1 DRNVTG
7 VQTCVLPISIGGLPA
22 GPSDKRLPGAA
33 PMCLTGTDGKR
44 LPLARVRGA
53 AAHGEDLIRR
63 MESSHM
69 AERRIGII
77 VNGATGR
84 MGYRQH
90 LVRSLL
96 AIQEQGGVELA

>member
-1 DRNVTG
+1 
-7 VQTCVLPISIGGLPA
+7 
-22 GPSDKRLPGAA
+22 
-33 PMCLTGTDGKR
+33 
-44 LPLARVRGA
+44 
-53 AAHGEDLIRR
+53 
-63 MESSHM
+63 M

-96 AIQEQGGVELA
+96 AIRDQGGVELEGGDERIDELRVVLEESEADLRDRAAVLTDLRRRAADGFAAAVAEEPVARSSKPKRDRFSSTQ